1 MIQISRFSGNLD
13 AKLRNVLTKLF
24 GSAYPAA
31 EQISG
36 LGLKH
41 NITYYVLCVNYVI
54 KDNLTAMWK
63 WEKIILNENE
73 LDKEMRTNH
82 VLI

>member
-13 AKLRNVLTKLF
+13 AKLKNVLTKLF

-41 NITYYVLCVNYVI
+41 N
-54 KDNLTAMWK
+54 
-63 WEKIILNENE
+63 LNVSRV
-73 LDKEMRTNH
+73 MC
-82 VLI
+82 